1 MFADDEANHSVTGAI
16 GALPRIPKIK
26 QVTDRDGFV
35 SPEPDK
41 YATFQEWFDAEV
53 NPVKVAERARA
64 EGKPAQLAVYWFT
77 PGYDD
82 AIGQLRKV
90 SEELGPPLPPARPVT
105 PPCPSTP
112 KGDSCDHD
120 DDRGPDDDDD
130 ELDFVQSVTFSP
142 NVTRTGLD
150 FTLDCGDSPSSRK
163 VSSINDAAPSQC
175 FSLFLFWL
183 CPACHLCFL

>member
-1 MFADDEANHSVTGAI
+1 MFADDEEAANHSVTGAM

-90 SEELGPPLPPARPVT
+90 SEELGPPLLPARPVT
-105 PPCPSTP
+105 PPWPWRGVGANSADAP
-112 KGDSCDHD
+112 P
-120 DDRGPDDDDD
+120 DDRRD
-130 ELDFVQSVTFSP
+130 LVV
-142 NVTRTGLD
+142 L
-150 FTLDCGDSPSSRK
+150 LRK
-163 VSSINDAAPSQC
+163 EVLP
-175 FSLFLFWL
+175 
-183 CPACHLCFL
+183 